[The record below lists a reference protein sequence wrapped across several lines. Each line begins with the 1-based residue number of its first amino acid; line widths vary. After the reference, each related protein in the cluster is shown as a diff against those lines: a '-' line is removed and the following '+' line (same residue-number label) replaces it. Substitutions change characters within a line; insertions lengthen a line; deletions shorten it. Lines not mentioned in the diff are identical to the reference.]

1 MSVAEARFL
10 AAAYDDVESAYV
22 WYESQHAGLG
32 AEFVRA
38 VEAATTAAIAFPEAH
53 PVVHRDARRILI
65 QRFPFCLFYRLD
77 GCGVILIA
85 CLHAARDPELAH
97 TRIDHEDR

>member
-22 WYESQHAGLG
+22 WFESRHAGLG
-32 AEFVRA
+32 AGFVHA
-38 VEAATTAAIAFPEAH
+38 VEAAITAAIAFPEAH

-65 QRFPFCLFYRLD
+65 PRFPLCLFYRLD
-77 GCGVILIA
+77 SCGATLIA

-97 TRIDHEDR
+97 TRIDDGDR